1 MHFSKKICAKVGL
14 AVSLAC
20 ATSVAQAGVVSY
32 TMSGTITSGVDQ
44 LGIFGA
50 PHNTLVG
57 QRFTQTITTD
67 LIGMNRAS
75 NEPGRNYLI
84 NESNGHHF
92 SGMTSVNGNNFT
104 WSVQANE
111 ALVAM
116 TQQYRVAEMSIFLT
130 GGNNFTPDGYILNAV
145 NAVASSEVPFMNNVD
160 MYQNHSF
167 DPTAPGIQTGALFR
181 VERDAQITYFLANA
195 DSLAWTAAPVPEP
208 ETYALMLLG
217 LVGLGLAARRKK
229 AGAIA

>member
-1 MHFSKKICAKVGL
+1 MHFSKKICAQVGL
-14 AVSLAC
+14 AVSLAF

-32 TMSGTITSGVDQ
+32 TMSGTVIGAVDQ

-50 PHNTLVG
+50 PTNTLVG

-67 LIGMNRAS
+67 LIGMNSAS

-116 TQQYRVAEMSIFLT
+116 VQQNSAYHMGIFLT

-145 NAVASSEVPFMNNVD
+145 NAVTSGQVPFMNNVD

-167 DPTAPGIQTGALFR
+167 DPTAPGIQAGALFR
-181 VERDAQITYFLANA
+181 VERDGQITFIHANA

-217 LVGLGLAARRKK
+217 LVGLTVAAKRKK
-229 AGAIA
+229 LGAVA